1 MKMRLI
7 LSAAVLGTLI
17 LGSCGTSNDVVGGG
31 ILQKRKYNKGFYWNR
46 NANAKDSETVK
57 IEEVKGSDVEYAMEQ
72 ESASSA
78 VTVRDA
84 YASVETSQDVASVNE
99 SEVTVTMNDAA
110 VVSAKNSAASE
121 VANSET
127 STGKFSVFKAKKE
140 AVKLVK
146 KNSSSPASDVA
157 TILLVILAILIPPL
171 AVFLFEGASGRFWI
185 DLILAIIGWGVGFWL
200 LGGLGWICGIA
211 AIIYALLIV
220 LSVI

>member
-31 ILQKRKYNKGFYWNR
+31 IFQKRKYNKGFYWNR
-46 NANAKDSETVK
+46 NANTKDSETVK
-57 IEEVKGSDVEYAMEQ
+57 FEEVKGSDVEYAMEQ

-78 VTVRDA
+78 ITVQDA

-99 SEVTVTMNDAA
+99 GEVAVTMNDAA
-110 VVSAKNSAASE
+110 VVSVKNSAASE

-140 AVKLVK
+140 AVKFVK

-171 AVFLFEGASGRFWI
+171 AVLLFEGITSRFWI
-185 DLILAIIGWGVGFWL
+185 DLILAILGWGAYGILGGIFWL
-200 LGGLGWICGIA
+200 CGLI

-220 LSVI
+220 LNVI